1 MARVVKPLSP
11 STVANAKAQAMP
23 YKLRDGR
30 GLYLLVQPNGAKWW
44 RFDYTRPGTK
54 RRNTLSIG
62 TFPDVKLKQARERR
76 NEAHALIADGID
88 PGAKRQAERIAGPD
102 TFEAVARE
110 WLEQTKAD
118 RVAPTNTTIQTRMEA
133 DLFPYMGARQVND
146 IRAPELLAVLRRVEA
161 RGALIVAKR
170 LRQIAGQVFRYAVA
184 TGRAERDP
192 SGDLRGA
199 LKSAGGER
207 HHAALTTPAEV
218 GDLLRAIAGYSGS
231 PVTRAALQLSPLVFQ
246 RPGELRAMEWAE
258 LDLDAAEWRIP
269 AHKMKMRVAHI
280 VPLSS
285 HAVAIL
291 HELQPLTGR
300 SKYVFPG
307 ARSNQRPMSNNTVNA
322 ALRRIGYTGEQMTAH
337 GFRATARTLLAELG
351 WMPDAIER
359 QLAHK
364 ASGPLG
370 AAYDRTQFLAE
381 RKRMMQAWADYLDG
395 LRTGA
400 NVVPIRKAS

>member
-1 MARVVKPLSP
+1 MLTP
-11 STVANAKAQAMP
+11 STVANAKPKAKA
-23 YKLRDGR
+23 YKLADER
-30 GLYLLVQPNGAKWW
+30 GLFLLVTPAGGKLW
-44 RFDYTRPGTK
+44 RLKYRRPGTK
-54 RRNTLSIG
+54 KENLLALG
-62 TFPDVKLKQARERR
+62 AFPDVKLKQARERR
-76 NEAHALIADGID
+76 DEARTLIAEGID
-88 PGAKRQAERIAGPD
+88 PSAKRQAERIAGPD

-118 RVAPTNTTIQTRMEA
+118 RAETTSATIQTRMEA
-133 DLFPYMGARQVND
+133 DLFPYMGTRPIND
-146 IRAPELLAVLRRVEA
+146 IRAPELLAVLRRVES

-170 LRQIAGQVFRYAVA
+170 LRQIAGQVFRYAAA

-207 HHAALTTPAEV
+207 HHAALITPTEV
-218 GDLLRAIAGYSGS
+218 GELLRAIQGYSGS
-231 PVTRAALQLSPLVFQ
+231 PVTRAALLLSPLVFQ

-280 VPLSS
+280 VPLSAQ
-285 HAVAIL
+285 AVAIL
-291 HELQPLTGR
+291 RDLRPLSGR
-300 SKYVFPG
+300 SVYVFPG
-307 ARSNQRPMSNNTVNA
+307 ARSAKRPMSNNTVNA
-322 ALRRIGYTGEQMTAH
+322 ALRRVGYTGEQMTAH
-337 GFRATARTLLAELG
+337 GFRATARTLLAEIG

-370 AAYDRTQFLAE
+370 AAYDRAQFLTE
-381 RKRMMQAWADYLDG
+381 RRKMMQAWADYLDA

-400 NVVPIRKAS
+400 NVVPIRKAG